1 MADFLKGGK
10 TMIRKYIF
18 FTISISLILT
28 LIIAAPLPQIF
39 HTSDRCIS
47 CHNGIVTPK
56 GEDISFGA
64 DWRSSMM
71 AHSSRD
77 PYWQASVRRETIV
90 HSMATEA
97 IQHECSAC
105 HMPMSRY
112 LAKVRGEKSQVFE
125 HLPITR
131 QITYEDQL
139 AADGVSCT
147 MCHQIRKDN
156 LGQKESFTAGFVV
169 DIKTPLGQREIF
181 GPYEIDE
188 GRKALMRSS
197 SDFLPNQAAHIQTSE
212 LCASCHTLYTHALN
226 EKGEVIGELPEQVP
240 YLEWKHSSYPGHR
253 SCQSCH
259 MPTVDGST
267 YITGIVGK
275 DREQVSRHVFR
286 GGNFFMPK
294 ILNRYRYEL
303 GVKALSKELETNSL
317 RTADHLSSF
326 SAQIKLENISL
337 SKGQLQA
344 EVNIKNRAGHKL
356 PSAYPSRR
364 AWIHFT
370 VYDRFNALIFESGGL
385 NSDSSIKGN
394 DNDSDPDL
402 FEPHYTK
409 IEKPDEVQIYES
421 ILGGPEG
428 KVTTVLLTAVKYLKD
443 NRLLPRGFDKSTAEE
458 DIAVKGQA
466 ASDQDF
472 QESGDTIIYSVN
484 VQDYKGPFRIE
495 AELRYQPISYRWAHN
510 LEQQEAYEIDRFLSY
525 YQALSDLSGVIL
537 AQDKARMES
546 EPIKSH

>member
-1 MADFLKGGK
+1 
-10 TMIRKYIF
+10 MIRKYI
-18 FTISISLILT
+18 SLIVPMLLVLT
-28 LIIAAPLPQIF
+28 LALAVPLPQIF

-47 CHNGIVTPK
+47 CHNGLVTPK

-90 HSMATEA
+90 HSMATDA

-105 HMPMSRY
+105 HMPMARY
-112 LAKVRGEKSQVFE
+112 LAKVKGEKNQVFE
-125 HLPITR
+125 HLPITK
-131 QITYEDQL
+131 QVTYEDRL

-169 DIKTPLGQREIF
+169 DTKTPIGQREIF

-188 GRKALMRSS
+188 GRKALMQSS
-197 SDFLPNQAAHIQTSE
+197 AEFLPNQAAHSQTSE

-226 EKGEVIGELPEQVP
+226 EKGDVIGELPEQVP

-259 MPTVDGST
+259 MPSVEDMTP
-267 YITGIVGK
+267 ITGVVGE
-275 DREQVSRHVFR
+275 DREEVSRHVFR

-294 ILNRYRYEL
+294 ILNRYRDEL
-303 GVKALSKELETNSL
+303 GVKELPQELETTSL
-317 RTADHLSSF
+317 RTAAHLSSS
-326 SAQIKLENISL
+326 SAQIKLENITL
-337 SKGQLQA
+337 SEGQLQA
-344 EVNIKNRAGHKL
+344 EVNIQNRAGHKL

-370 VYDRFNALIFESGGL
+370 VYDRFNTLIFESGGI
-385 NSDSSIKGN
+385 NSDGSIKGN
-394 DNDSDPDL
+394 DNDFEPDL

-409 IEKPDEVQIYES
+409 IEKPDEVQIYEG
-421 ILGGPEG
+421 ILAGPED
-428 KVTTVLLTAVKYLKD
+428 KVTTVLLTAVQYIKD
-443 NRLLPRGFDKSTAEE
+443 NRLLPKGFDKSTAEE
-458 DIAVKGQA
+458 DIAVQGRA
-466 ASDQDF
+466 AQDQDF
-472 QESGDTIIYSVN
+472 QESGDTIIYSVK
-484 VQDYKGPFRIE
+484 VQGYQGPFRIQ
-495 AELRYQPISYRWAHN
+495 AELWYQPIGYRWAHN
-510 LEQQEAYEIDRFLSY
+510 LEQQDAEEIKRFISY
-525 YQALSDLSGVIL
+525 FQALSDISGIIL
-537 AQDKARMES
+537 AQDKAKVE
-546 EPIKSH
+546 